1 MTLGVLY
8 RIEELA
14 DRPEGEKPEKSH
26 PFFNIIPLTEILSA
40 VLKVGPGSKK
50 VMRHYSMLLK
60 KLGPEFEI
68 LHTKKKENI
77 NSVGGPLLGEAI
89 SRMRQNKVVVS
100 PGYDGEF
107 GKIKIFNNQER
118 EKIIGQK
125 TLFIVPSAE
134 SPLQYKIKHKKKR

>member
-1 MTLGVLY
+1 
-8 RIEELA
+8 
-14 DRPEGEKPEKSH
+14 
-26 PFFNIIPLTEILSA
+26 
-40 VLKVGPGSKK
+40 
-50 VMRHYSMLLK
+50 
-60 KLGPEFEI
+60 
-68 LHTKKKENI
+68 
-77 NSVGGPLLGEAI
+77 
-89 SRMRQNKVVVS
+89 MRQNKVVVS